1 MAVCLKLLQFSD
13 PEEEAPV
20 LSLQCRSMYILCGI
34 NGLFGYSSTAPVI
47 DRDELRRMRDAMS
60 ARGPD
65 GAGEWFSS
73 TDRVAFGHR
82 RLSII
87 DLSARGAQ
95 PMVSADGALVVT
107 FNGEIYNYQAL
118 RRDLEAAGRVFQSDS
133 DTEVL
138 LHLYAERGVAMVDAL
153 RGMFAFAL
161 WDARRGGLLLA
172 RDPYG
177 IKPLY
182 YADDGRSLRF
192 ASQTQALRAGSVV
205 SAEWDPAG
213 EAGFYLFGSVPE
225 PFTIYRDISALP
237 AGCTLWADAHGLEQP
252 RAYFS
257 IADVLHRAVQEPR
270 ALTGAA
276 LQAQVR
282 EILLDSVR
290 HHLLADVPVGVFL
303 SAGVDSGA
311 LLGLMRDTGQAD
323 IQAVT
328 LAFGEFRNRA
338 DDEAPL
344 AQQVAALY
352 GARQVTRVVEEAE
365 FYADLPRILAAMDQ
379 PSIDGIN
386 TWFVSKAAREQG
398 LKVAVSGLGGDELL
412 GGYPS
417 FRDIPRWVR
426 VLGAPAR
433 IPGLGRLLRRLG
445 HGLFTAA
452 GRAHLS
458 PKALSLLEY
467 GGSYPG
473 AYLLRRG
480 LFMPWELP
488 DLMGVERARDGLQRL
503 RPLPY
508 IGALLAP
515 DPGTPFSRVATLEAA
530 LYMRNQLLRDAD
542 WAGMAH
548 SLEIRVPLVDVE
560 VLRQLAPL
568 LVAERQLSGKML
580 LGGSPRLPLPEA
592 ILQRP
597 KTGFRTPIQH
607 WLERLPKLD
616 VEQGIGH
623 DAHGSRRWALRV
635 GGAVADNRN
644 CLLSGRSLT

>member
-213 EAGFYLFGSVPE
+213 
-225 PFTIYRDISALP
+225 
-237 AGCTLWADAHGLEQP
+237 
-252 RAYFS
+252 
-257 IADVLHRAVQEPR
+257 
-270 ALTGAA
+270 
-276 LQAQVR
+276 
-282 EILLDSVR
+282 
-290 HHLLADVPVGVFL
+290 
-303 SAGVDSGA
+303 
-311 LLGLMRDTGQAD
+311 
-323 IQAVT
+323 
-328 LAFGEFRNRA
+328 
-338 DDEAPL
+338 
-344 AQQVAALY
+344 
-352 GARQVTRVVEEAE
+352 
-365 FYADLPRILAAMDQ
+365 
-379 PSIDGIN
+379 
-386 TWFVSKAAREQG
+386 
-398 LKVAVSGLGGDELL
+398 
-412 GGYPS
+412 
-417 FRDIPRWVR
+417 
-426 VLGAPAR
+426 
-433 IPGLGRLLRRLG
+433 
-445 HGLFTAA
+445 
-452 GRAHLS
+452 
-458 PKALSLLEY
+458 KAL
-467 GGSYPG
+467 
-473 AYLLRRG
+473 
-480 LFMPWELP
+480 M
-488 DLMGVERARDGLQRL
+488 
-503 RPLPY
+503 
-508 IGALLAP
+508 
-515 DPGTPFSRVATLEAA
+515 SR
-530 LYMRNQLLRDAD
+530 
-542 WAGMAH
+542 
-548 SLEIRVPLVDVE
+548 
-560 VLRQLAPL
+560 
-568 LVAERQLSGKML
+568 
-580 LGGSPRLPLPEA
+580 
-592 ILQRP
+592 
-597 KTGFRTPIQH
+597 
-607 WLERLPKLD
+607 
-616 VEQGIGH
+616 
-623 DAHGSRRWALRV
+623 
-635 GGAVADNRN
+635 
-644 CLLSGRSLT
+644 